1 MPGAIA
7 YCDTRGLNKGKV
19 MIRLMLFGL
28 AVALATA
35 SVMILYFDRRQA
47 TPAPV
52 PVAQVTPL
60 SDAAVWVLVAQV
72 ALPARHQ
79 IGAGDIGW
87 TEWPEARVQPF
98 FTVSADGTA
107 PLDDLQGLFTNRSY
121 SPGEPLDIGAL
132 SAERVERL
140 SDRVSP
146 GMRAVA
152 LAVSAETTA
161 GGFVKVDDFVDIIR
175 VDGNAGG
182 ELDGRVILEN
192 IRVLAVGA
200 SMGNVA
206 GLEQGEMPDTV
217 GSNPGTVT
225 VELSPQQA
233 GILAAADYGGQLAL
247 ALRTRA
253 DQDPIARA
261 PAVSDDVP
269 QRHSIGVLQG
279 ETWVPYE
286 VQ

>member
-1 MPGAIA
+1 
-7 YCDTRGLNKGKV
+7 
-19 MIRLMLFGL
+19 MIRLTLFGL

-35 SVMILYFDRRQA
+35 AATLLYVARTQP
-47 TPAPV
+47 PAAPEA
-52 PVAQVTPL
+52 VAQAPSEPDT
-60 SDAAVWVLVAQV
+60 SVWVLVANA
-72 ALPARHQ
+72 ALPPRHR

-87 TEWPEARVQPF
+87 TEWPGARVQPF
-98 FTVSADGTA
+98 FTVSDDASA
-107 PLDDLQGLFTNRSY
+107 PLDGLEGLFTNRGY
-121 SPGEPLDIGAL
+121 SPGEPLDVAAL
-132 SAERVERL
+132 SAERIERL

-175 VDGNAGG
+175 ADSGAGDTP
-182 ELDGRVILEN
+182 DGRVILEN

-200 SMGNVA
+200 SMGSLA
-206 GLEQGEMPDTV
+206 GPEPSLTPDTV

-233 GILAAADYGGQLAL
+233 GILAAADYDGQLAL

-253 DQDPIARA
+253 DQAPIPRTAPPARDA
-261 PAVSDDVP
+261 ITPP
-269 QRHSIGVLQG
+269 RHSIGVLQG